1 MGTQRRVLV
10 TGGAGYLGSVLV
22 PRLLDDGYT
31 VDVLDRLIFGR
42 EPLAPVL
49 GNPRFRLIEG
59 DITRLS
65 EQNGFLEGVDA
76 VIHLAALSNDPS
88 CDLRPEQTERVNYD
102 ATLELARRA
111 ARAGVRRFIFASSCS
126 VYGSNPSPLVD
137 ERSESHPVSLYAK
150 KKDEA
155 ERALFALS
163 APGMTITALRMAT
176 LYGLSPR
183 MRFDLAVNL
192 MVMNAVMRRA
202 IFILGGGEQWRPFV
216 HLTDASQ
223 AFVTA
228 LEADARAIDHQ
239 SFNVGADANNYR
251 VHELAGIVRDSLPH
265 LSVSVTKVP
274 DDADPRSY
282 RVSFAKI
289 EQQLGFRARCDITDA
304 IREIAHAIESGRLGD
319 CSDTRFY
326 TVRSWSE
333 FSEKPAALGGDPV
346 RTEFLP
352 FGLPSIGRE
361 EEEGV
366 LEVMRSGWLTT
377 GPKTKQFEKAL
388 QDYTGAKHAI
398 AVNSCTAA
406 LHVALAA
413 HGIGEGDEVITTAIT
428 FPATANVVVHQG
440 AKPVLVD
447 VDPTTLNIVPAAI
460 EAAITPRTKAIIPVH
475 MAGQPADMDEI
486 WAIARRHGIAV
497 IEDAAHAVG
506 SEYRGVRV
514 GNLAGSLASCF
525 SFYPIKN
532 MTTIEGGAILTND
545 DAFAERARLFSLH
558 GISKDAWK
566 RYSNAGYQHWDT
578 LLPGFKYNMPDI
590 SAVIGL
596 EQLKKLDGFIDTR
609 QRYAEIYKRSFA
621 DLPEIESLRLVPGV
635 KNTWHLYVIL
645 LRLERLSIDRDG
657 FMEALRRENIGTGIH
672 FRSLHIQP
680 FYRDHLGLRR
690 EDLPA
695 AAAVSD
701 RLLSIPLYPKMT
713 ERDVLDVV
721 AAVRKVVTAYRVP
734 APEDKTVERVPVVA

>member
-1 MGTQRRVLV
+1 MGQQRRVLV
-10 TGGAGYLGSVLV
+10 TGGAGYLGGVLV
-22 PRLLDDGYT
+22 PRLLDDGYS
-31 VDVLDRLIFGR
+31 VDVLDRLVFGR

-49 GNPRFRLIEG
+49 GNPRMRLIEG
-59 DITRLS
+59 DVTRLS
-65 EQNGFLEGVDA
+65 EQNGFLEGIDT

-111 ARAGVRRFIFASSCS
+111 ARAGVRRFIFSSSCS

-137 ERSESHPVSLYAK
+137 ERSEPHPVSLYAK
-150 KKDEA
+150 KKEEA
-155 ERALFALS
+155 ERGLFALA
-163 APGMTITALRMAT
+163 APGMTITALRLAT

-192 MVMNAVMRRA
+192 MVMNAVTRRS

-216 HLTDASQ
+216 HLTDAAE

-228 LEADARAIDHQ
+228 VEADARIIDHQ

-251 VHELAGIVRDSLPH
+251 VHELASIVRDALPH
-265 LSVSVTKVP
+265 LDVSITKVP
-274 DDADPRSY
+274 DDTDPRSY
-282 RVSFAKI
+282 RVSFAKV
-289 EQQLGFRARCDITDA
+289 EQQLGFRARCDIGDA
-304 IREIAHAIESGRLGD
+304 IREMAHAIESGRLGD

-326 TVRSWSE
+326 TVKAWRE
-333 FSEKPAALGGDPV
+333 FSDKPAVSGGDPV
-346 RTEFLP
+346 RTDFLP
-352 FGLPSIGRE
+352 FGLPSLGRE

-366 LEVMRSGWLTT
+366 LEVLRSGWLTT
-377 GPKTKQFEKAL
+377 GPKTKLFEKAL

-413 HGIGEGDEVITTAIT
+413 HGVGEGDEVITTAIT

-440 AKPVLVD
+440 ARPVLVD
-447 VDPTTLNIVPAAI
+447 VDPTTLNVVPSAI

-514 GNLAGSLASCF
+514 GNLEGSLASCF

-566 RYSNAGYQHWDT
+566 RYSSAGYQHWDT

-596 EQLKKLDGFIDTR
+596 EQLKKLEGFLETR
-609 QRYAEIYKRSFA
+609 KRYADIYRRSFE
-621 DLPEIESLRLVPGV
+621 DLPEIESLREVDGV
-635 KNTWHLYVIL
+635 RHTWHLYVIL
-645 LRLERLSIDRDG
+645 LRLDRLSVDRDG

-680 FYRDHLGLRR
+680 FFRDTLGLRR

-701 RLLSIPLYPKMT
+701 RLLSLPLYPKMT
-713 ERDVLDVV
+713 EADVRDVV
-721 AAVRKVVTAYRVP
+721 AAVRKVVAAHRVP
-734 APEDKTVERVPVVA
+734 EGQGRIAEREPVPA